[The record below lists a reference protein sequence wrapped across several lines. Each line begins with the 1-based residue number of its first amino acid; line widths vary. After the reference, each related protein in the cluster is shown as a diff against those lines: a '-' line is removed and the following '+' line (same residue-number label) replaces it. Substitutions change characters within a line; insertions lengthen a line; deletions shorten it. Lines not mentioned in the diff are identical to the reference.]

1 MNSGQGRLN
10 DRCLF
15 LLQLIEEGPDLR
27 YCRRYVLIL
36 SLMSARKGKPD
47 PSVNEDL
54 INL

>member
-1 MNSGQGRLN
+1 MT
-10 DRCLF
+10 DVF
-15 LLQLIEEGPDLR
+15 LLQLREERPDLG
-27 YCRRYVLIL
+27 YCRRCAFML